1 MQTDSVPCS
10 GRAVMMAAGRQAAVL
25 NEDRARSD

>member
-1 MQTDSVPCS
+1 MQTDS
-10 GRAVMMAAGRQAAVL
+10 GGAVMMAAGRQAAVL